1 MSGATGTDPAGITE
15 VPVGSMRRRLLRNIA
30 WLSSSQA
37 AAAGMGIGALALTA
51 QTLGPAG
58 LGILA
63 VIEAWARLL
72 ARLLHPEPWQAL
84 IQFGTAA
91 LEDGDRLRFRRL
103 VWMSLVADMMLG
115 LLVAITGVTLALLA
129 GRWLGMEEGRA
140 GLFALAAAAS
150 GLALRPTAT
159 GVLRIFDRFDRLA
172 RIDVAIASLRLS
184 LVAVAWQAG
193 ASIEAFVW
201 LFVVWTIA
209 DGIWPM
215 LAAWSELR
223 RRDLLP
229 LRCGLQTLRLEN
241 PGVLRLFVTTNINV
255 TLRQLRQRL
264 DVLFLAP
271 LLTPATLGFYQ
282 IGRRIADAS
291 LRLGRPLGQVVLPE
305 FSRMAARGN
314 LAGLR
319 RALLIG
325 SAGMLLVLAAPLSLA
340 ALYMRPLITT
350 LFGADFAPAST
361 SVTIMLGAAAL
372 QIAGLTLAPALISL
386 HRDAALAWL
395 TGLTT
400 VLFFVALGPAVYL
413 GGIEGAA
420 TMHLLVNGAW
430 LVGCLWTGLR
440 ATRTP
445 KAAP

>member
-1 MSGATGTDPAGITE
+1 MSGASGTDTAAIPE
-15 VPVGSMRRRLLRNIA
+15 VPAGSMRGRVLRNLA
-30 WLSSSQA
+30 WLGSSQA
-37 AAAGMGIGALALTA
+37 AAAGMGIGALALIA

-91 LEDGDRLRFRRL
+91 LEDGDRSRFRRL
-103 VWMSLVADMMLG
+103 VWTALVTDIALG
-115 LLVAITGVTLALLA
+115 LLVAVTGVSVALLA
-129 GRWLGMEEGRA
+129 GDWLGMGEGRA

-172 RIDVAIASLRLS
+172 RIDVSIALLRLAM
-184 LVAVAWQAG
+184 VAVAWQAE
-193 ASIEAFVW
+193 ASIRAFVW

-209 DGIWPM
+209 DGLWPM

-229 LRCGLQTLRLEN
+229 LPCRLRTARAEN
-241 PGVLRLFVTTNINV
+241 PGLLRLFATSNINV
-255 TLRQLRQRL
+255 TLRQVRQRL

-319 RALLIG
+319 RALLAG
-325 SAGMLLVLAAPLSLA
+325 SAGMLLVLVPPVLLA
-340 ALYMRPLITT
+340 AAYMRPLIAT
-350 LFGADFAPAST
+350 LFGADFAPAAT

-372 QIAGLTLAPALISL
+372 QMAGLTLAPALISL

-400 VLFFVALGPAVYL
+400 ILFFAALGPAVYL

-420 TMHLLVNGAW
+420 TMHLLVNGVW
-430 LVGCLWTGLR
+430 LAGCLWTGLR

-445 KAAP
+445 KAAA